1 MRTLRT
7 RRLRLDP
14 IGPEHLPF
22 LADLDGDAEVLRH
35 LQPRA
40 RTREEALAHWS
51 PRVPGPMWVGH
62 LGERSVGWWAPWPDE
77 GGETAELGYRLAR
90 RWWRQGL
97 AVEGARAVLDDGF
110 ADTRL
115 QVVRAETMVVN
126 AGSRGVMH
134 RLGMREVRI
143 EVREWEEPLPGADL
157 GEVITEITRAQ
168 WLAAISPRPAHPRR
182 RPSSGRRCSSTKS
195 ARRPARD
202 RRAPAPGPAP
212 DPPRPR

>member
-62 LGERSVGWWAPWPDE
+62 LGERPVGWWALWPDE

-126 AGSRGVMH
+126 AGSRGVMR

-168 WLAAISPRPAHPRR
+168 WLAADQPEAST
-182 RPSSGRRCSSTKS
+182 PS
-195 ARRPARD
+195 
-202 RRAPAPGPAP
+202 
-212 DPPRPR
+212 

>member
-14 IGPEHLPF
+14 IGPENLPF
-22 LADLDGDAEVLRH
+22 LADLDGDAAVLRH

-51 PRVPGPMWVGH
+51 PRVPGPMWVGD
-62 LGERSVGWWAPWPDE
+62 LGERPVGWWALWPDE

-126 AGSRGVMH
+126 AGSRGVMR

-143 EVREWEEPLPGADL
+143 EVREWEEPLLGADL

-168 WLAAISPRPAHPRR
+168 RLAADQPEAST
-182 RPSSGRRCSSTKS
+182 PS
-195 ARRPARD
+195 
-202 RRAPAPGPAP
+202 
-212 DPPRPR
+212 

>member
-62 LGERSVGWWAPWPDE
+62 LGEHPVGWWALWPDE
-77 GGETAELGYRLAR
+77 GGETASAATVPGLGLLPGRVVFHEDKVLAR
-90 RWWRQGL
+90 PIGTWRGHH
-97 AVEGARAVLDDGF
+97 VEGYEIHHGVVEPTGGEDFPGGHAVGPVRGSIWHGTLECDDYRRALLDDVAATVG
-110 ADTRL
+110 ARWS
-115 QVVRAETMVVN
+115 AE
-126 AGSRGVMH
+126 
-134 RLGMREVRI
+134 
-143 EVREWEEPLPGADL
+143 PGA
-157 GEVITEITRAQ
+157 APF
-168 WLAAISPRPAHPRR
+168 A
-182 RPSSGRRCSSTKS
+182 
-195 ARRPARD
+195 ARREGMIDILADALETHVDVDAIIDLTREKP
-202 RRAPAPGPAP
+202 
-212 DPPRPR
+212 